1 MIIIEKDVESMKLK
15 KKFIIGIITS
25 IFVPFIMGLLVNYTY
40 DKLKDHSNANK
51 SGLSVEFNLKI
62 KFD

>member
-1 MIIIEKDVESMKLK
+1 MKLK
-15 KKFIIGIITS
+15 KKFVISIIT
-25 IFVPFIMGLLVNYTY
+25 IIVIPFLIGLAVNYAY

-51 SGLSVEFNLKI
+51 SGLSVEFNFKI

>member
-1 MIIIEKDVESMKLK
+1 MKLK
-15 KKFIIGIITS
+15 KKFIIGIVTAI
-25 IFVPFIMGLLVNYTY
+25 IIPFIVGLAVNYSY

-51 SGLSVEFNLKI
+51 SGLSVEFNFKI

>member
-1 MIIIEKDVESMKLK
+1 MKLK

-51 SGLSVEFNLKI
+51 SGLSVELNLKI

>member
-1 MIIIEKDVESMKLK
+1 MKLK
-15 KKFIIGIITS
+15 KKFIISIIIT
-25 IFVPFIMGLLVNYTY
+25 IIIPFIVGLVVNYAY